1 MFSTSNP
8 RPSLAAVLQRLTLT
22 LWVGGL
28 WVMGWVMVPLL
39 FASLDRTTAGMVAGK
54 GFAALA
60 WLGLGCG
67 LLWLVMGR
75 LRPTLPAAQHRQ
87 SRRVVWGMLAC
98 TLVNHFGVTP
108 VIAWLKAQA
117 AQGQLDSVV
126 WGGGFGMWHGIS
138 SSIFLLQSLLAL
150 GWVVSES
157 RQRT

>member
-1 MFSTSNP
+1 M
-8 RPSLAAVLQRLTLT
+8 LQRLTLT

-39 FASLDRTTAGMVAGK
+39 FASPNPTTPVPQS
-54 GFAALA
+54 L
-60 WLGLGCG
+60 CPPSC

-126 WGGGFGMWHGIS
+126 WGGSFSVWHGVS

-150 GWVVSES
+150 AWVVSES
-157 RQRT
+157 RQQT